1 MKPRKGKPDLLKP
14 LSKIVR
20 EFCDGHN
27 KTARF
32 LYQQSV
38 RLLGE
43 KEALSYMT
51 WNRLYNQSPKSQNP
65 KQETIAKVTFVL
77 EKIEKKDHVEMQ
89 VTELEFYRERIAHL
103 EKLLDFANNR
113 IIELDVERQ
122 DLIRNHRKTIQEI
135 LHTISPGK
143 DKIK

>member
-1 MKPRKGKPDLLKP
+1 MKTRKRKLDFVKP
-14 LSKIVR
+14 LPKIVR
-20 EFCDGHN
+20 EYCDAHN
-27 KTARF
+27 MTARY
-32 LYQQSV
+32 LYQQCV

-51 WNRLYNQSPKSQNP
+51 WNRLYNQSHKSQNP
-65 KQETIAKVTFVL
+65 KQETIDKVTFVL
-77 EKIEKKDHVEMQ
+77 EKIEKKDHAEMH
-89 VTELEFYRERIAHL
+89 VTEREFYRKRIAHL

-135 LHTISPGK
+135 LNTISPGK
-143 DKIK
+143 DEIK